1 MNYCKVLNLIFL
13 LISFGLFS
21 QSNILNSSTPDQIGK
36 KNIDQPQSDQDS
48 FLEYNFIDDR
58 DILWSKIV
66 YEKIDLDEK
75 LNFPLLFPVDDNLYE
90 NNRKSLWRVLRD
102 NIINKNITEIYK
114 ANNSN
119 FKSENKLRF
128 TAADS
133 IIQLI
138 KEASPGKFKADVISS
153 KDITGYEIKG
163 MWYFD
168 KKISELRYRLLG
180 ILPIGRNVAKKGAK
194 DKERVTRFFWI
205 WYPSIRELLHKE
217 KVYNDKN
224 AATSITFDQLLV
236 ARRFNAYIYKEDNMY
251 EDRAIKD
258 YKKAGLESILESERI
273 KKEILDFEQD
283 MWNR

>member
-1 MNYCKVLNLIFL
+1 MCSISHYKSIIVSKL
-13 LISFGLFS
+13 LYD
-21 QSNILNSSTPDQIGK
+21 T
-36 KNIDQPQSDQDS
+36 
-48 FLEYNFIDDR
+48 
-58 DILWSKIV
+58 
-66 YEKIDLDEK
+66 
-75 LNFPLLFPVDDNLYE
+75 
-90 NNRKSLWRVLRD
+90 
-102 NIINKNITEIYK
+102 
-114 ANNSN
+114 N
-119 FKSENKLRF
+119 FKSESKLRF
-128 TAADS
+128 SAADS
-133 IIQLI
+133 IIQLN
-138 KEASPGKFKADVISS
+138 KEISPGKTVYDLIKSE
-153 KDITGYEIKG
+153 DITGYEIKG

-194 DKERVTRFFWI
+194 DKEKITRFFWI

-224 AATSITFDQLLV
+224 AATSITFDQLLI

-258 YKKAGLESILESERI
+258 YKKPGLETILESERI